1 MKTPAKII
9 DVANRAGVAKS
20 TVSNVLTG
28 KKFVSDELKE
38 KVMQACK
45 ELDFHPNFYASG
57 LSSGT
62 SNIIA
67 LLLENNDNVEKSFY
81 KDLIIA
87 CLKKAAEYDYSLLIY
102 YNSDNEKLLNTLRQ
116 GMAPIDGAILMTP
129 CINDNRLNQMASDC
143 ISCTLIGRPDEGL
156 DFNYVDIDN
165 VKLVKTVCEKLISL
179 YGKEIYLINSNFN
192 LTVSVDRNNG
202 FKEICRDNGI
212 DYKSHLFESVASSE
226 ADGYAIAK
234 GVIKKDAAFIT
245 ANACIA
251 AGVYRAAKEAGL
263 EIGADVGVFALGR
276 SVQHGSF
283 DPKLSYA
290 EQDYG
295 VLGAK
300 AVEMLIEEIR
310 DGRTQKRVFIESQL
324 KIRQSTRE
332 EKV

>member
-57 LSSGT
+57 LASGT
-62 SNIIA
+62 SKIIA
-67 LLLENNDNVEKSFY
+67 LLLENSDNVEKSFY

-129 CINDNRLNQMASDC
+129 CINDNRLNQIASDC
-143 ISCTLIGRPDEGL
+143 ISCTLIGRPDDGL

-165 VKLVKTVCEKLISL
+165 VALVKTVCKKLISI
-179 YGKEIYLINSNFN
+179 YGKDIYLINSDFN
-192 LTVSVDRNNG
+192 LTVSIDRNKG
-202 FKEICRDNGI
+202 FEEICKEYEI
-212 DYKSHLFESVASSE
+212 DLPAHLLQSKYSTEE
-226 ADGYAIAK
+226 DGYQFAK
-234 GVIKKDAAFIT
+234 KNVKKDAVFIT

-251 AGVYRAAKEAGL
+251 AGVYRAAQEAGL
-263 EIGADVGVFALGR
+263 AIGDDVGVFALGR

-283 DPKLSYA
+283 TPKLSYA

-295 VLGAK
+295 ILGAK
-300 AVEMLIEEIR
+300 AVEMLIEELR
-310 DGRTQKRVFIESQL
+310 DGHTKKRILIESQL

-332 EKV
+332 E